1 MRRNVLLRRTI
12 IGNCSVIMD
21 IQRNQK
27 GLTIFHFRVNTPAW
41 DKVGRQGDRTGQ
53 ERRRPIAVCSR

>member
-12 IGNCSVIMD
+12 VGDCSVIMD

-27 GLTIFHFRVNTPAW
+27 GLTILHFQVNTPAR
-41 DKVGRQGDRTGQ
+41 DKAGRQGVHTGQ
-53 ERRRPIAVCSR
+53 GRRRPIAVCSR